1 MATWGS
7 LDDIFTLPADPP
19 AAVGEDEDAAM
30 TAATVAAMLNE
41 HARLR
46 TLLADTIAA
55 APASGQDYWIGMSVD
70 EVAVRGESPEA
81 VMAAIDR
88 RGVAGGTVVLEF
100 VSAEPQVFVL

>member
-1 MATWGS
+1 MAMRGD
-7 LDDIFTLPADPP
+7 LDDVFTLPASPTS
-19 AAVGEDEDAAM
+19 AGGEGEVIA
-30 TAATVAAMLNE
+30 AATVSAMLDE